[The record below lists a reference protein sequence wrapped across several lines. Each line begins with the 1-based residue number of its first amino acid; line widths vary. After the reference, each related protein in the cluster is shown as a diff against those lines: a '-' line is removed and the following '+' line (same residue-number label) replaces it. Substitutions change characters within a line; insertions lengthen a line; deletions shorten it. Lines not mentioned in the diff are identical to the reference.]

1 MKRLLFALLL
11 CFPLLAMAQENGK
24 GEFYGSV
31 DFSSRYMWRGM
42 QNGDAPSVM
51 PTIGYSKGRFDIYAW
66 GAFAVDDSYRE
77 INIGASYSLGNF
89 TLELVDYFY
98 PWPGSDFFN
107 FSKHSTTHTLEAI
120 ATYEP
125 EKVPLHITV
134 GSIIFGDDKKEN
146 GKNAFSTYAELG
158 YTHEFNEKNSL
169 SGVVGAALNK
179 SFYNDY
185 SKNTSIVN
193 LGASYTRIFSF
204 WKFEEF
210 PVTASY
216 TYNPYLEKSYFNIMF
231 TVGL

>member
-1 MKRLLFALLL
+1 MKRLLFVLML
-11 CFPLLAMAQENGK
+11 CIPMLAMAQEK

-31 DFSSRYMWRGM
+31 DFGYRYMWRGFS
-42 QNGDAPSVM
+42 NGDAPAAM
-51 PTIGYSKGRFDIYAW
+51 PTIGYSSKGGFDVYAW
-66 GAFAVDDSYRE
+66 GAFAFDDTYRE
-77 INIGASYSLGNF
+77 INIGISYSFSNF

-107 FSKHSTTHTLEAI
+107 FSNHSTTHTVEAI

-125 EKVPLHITV
+125 EAIPLHLAV
-134 GSIIFGDDKKEN
+134 GSIIFGDDKKEDGN
-146 GKNAFSTYAELG
+146 NAYSTYAEVG

-169 SGVVGAALNK
+169 QAVAGAALNK

-185 SKNTSIVN
+185 SKDFNIVN
-193 LGASYTRIFSF
+193 LTAAYTRVFSF

-216 TYNPYLEKSYFNIMF
+216 TYNPYLEKSYFNVMF

>member
-1 MKRLLFALLL
+1 MKRLLFVLML
-11 CFPLLAMAQENGK
+11 CIPMLAMAQEK
-24 GEFYGSV
+24 GEVYGSV
-31 DFSSRYMWRGM
+31 DLGYRYMWRGFS
-42 QNGDAPSVM
+42 NGDAPAAM
-51 PTIGYSKGRFDIYAW
+51 PTIGYSKGGFDVYAW
-66 GAFAVDDSYRE
+66 GAFAFDDTYRE
-77 INIGASYSLGNF
+77 INIGVSYSFSNF

-107 FSKHSTTHTLEAI
+107 FSKHSTTHTIEAI

-125 EKVPLHITV
+125 VAVPMHFTV
-134 GSIIFGDDKKEN
+134 
-146 GKNAFSTYAELG
+146 G

-185 SKNTSIVN
+185 GKDFNLVN
-193 LGASYTRIFSF
+193 LTAAYTRVFSF
-204 WKFEEF
+204 WKFDEF

>member
-1 MKRLLFALLL
+1 MKRLLFVLML
-11 CFPLLAMAQENGK
+11 CIPMLAMAQEK
-24 GEFYGSV
+24 GEVYGSV
-31 DFSSRYMWRGM
+31 DLGYRYMWRGFS
-42 QNGDAPSVM
+42 NGDAPVAM
-51 PTIGYSKGRFDIYAW
+51 PTIGYSKGGFDVYAW
-66 GAFAVDDSYRE
+66 GAFAFDDTYRE
-77 INIGASYSLGNF
+77 INIGVSYSFSNF

-107 FSKHSTTHTLEAI
+107 FSKHSTTHTIEAI

-125 EKVPLHITV
+125 VAVPMHFTV
-134 GSIIFGDDKKEN
+134 GSIIFGDDKKWN
-146 GKNAFSTYAELG
+146 GKNAFSTYAEMG

-185 SKNTSIVN
+185 GKDFNLVN
-193 LGASYTRIFSF
+193 LTAAYTRVFSF
-204 WKFEEF
+204 WKFDEF